1 MFSIFYAQWIQYI
14 VWGKKQNTPRVALT
28 DNYPSEIN
36 ILLWQ
41 NMKCFNKMKNK
52 KYHTVETILKY
63 HTVETILKY
72 HTVAIL
78 KYHTVETILKYHT
91 VETILKYHTVE
102 TILKNKHQNHRK
114 RQNRYSYHTNT
125 WPLIFLAWHRHFN
138 KNWQGQ
144 TCPHE
149 YNPSFLLKR
158 CGHAWALHMWTKGK
172 PHIQHANS
180 PIMKNVII
188 LNTTHNT
195 LNHHHIEVAMC
206 AQLSLLKRIADGLN
220 HYPNIR

>member
-1 MFSIFYAQWIQYI
+1 MWHWQTIILVRLI
-14 VWGKKQNTPRVALT
+14 V
-28 DNYPSEIN
+28 
-36 ILLWQ
+36 LLWQ

-72 HTVAIL
+72 HTV
-78 KYHTVETILKYHT
+78 
-91 VETILKYHTVE
+91 ETILKYHTVE
-102 TILKNKHQNHRK
+102 TILKNKHENHSK

-144 TCPHE
+144 TCPHG

-158 CGHAWALHMWTKGK
+158 CGHASALHMWTKGK
-172 PHIQHANS
+172 PHIQHGEQPYNEER
-180 PIMKNVII
+180 
-188 LNTTHNT
+188 HNP
-195 LNHHHIEVAMC
+195 E
-206 AQLSLLKRIADGLN
+206 
-220 HYPNIR
+220 HYTQYT